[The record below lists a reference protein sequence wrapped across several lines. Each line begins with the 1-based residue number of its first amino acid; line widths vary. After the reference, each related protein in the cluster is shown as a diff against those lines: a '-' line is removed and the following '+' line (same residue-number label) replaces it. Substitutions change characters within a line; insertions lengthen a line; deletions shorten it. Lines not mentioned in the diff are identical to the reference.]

1 MIVNNLLIKLKERDN
16 ENIAKARDVLLSMK
30 GKIEVL
36 RDVQVEEDIR
46 HGPSSYDIMLLT
58 KFATMKD
65 LESYLVHPVHVEVSK
80 YISTV
85 LETGASLCYEI
96 KKE

>member
-1 MIVNNLLIKLKERDN
+1 MIVNNLLIKLKKRDN
-16 ENIAKARDVLLSMK
+16 EDIAKARDVLMSMK

-36 RDVQVEEDIR
+36 LDMQVEADIR
-46 HGPSSYDIMLLT
+46 HGPSSYDIMLIT

-65 LESYLVHPVHVEVSK
+65 LDSYLIHPLHLEVSK

-85 LETGASLCYEI
+85 LESGASLCYES
-96 KKE
+96 

>member
-16 ENIAKARDVLLSMK
+16 ENIAKARDALLSMK

-36 RDVQVEEDIR
+36 RDVQVEVDIR
-46 HGPSSYDIMLLT
+46 HGPSSYDIMLIT
-58 KFATMKD
+58 KFETMKD
-65 LESYLVHPVHVEVSK
+65 LDSYLIHPLHVEVSR

-85 LETGASLCYEI
+85 LGSGASLCYES
-96 KKE
+96 KEE

>member
-36 RDVQVEEDIR
+36 RDVQVEVDIR
-46 HGPSSYDIMLLT
+46 HGLSSYDIMLIT
-58 KFATMKD
+58 KFETMKD
-65 LESYLVHPVHVEVSK
+65 LDSYLIHPMHVEVSR

-85 LETGASLCYEI
+85 LESGASLCYES
-96 KKE
+96 K